1 MKSFCVSSQYLIAL
15 KDNQELT
22 LFTCIYLFIYIFIY
36 TFIIIAS
43 NMFQKH
49 RHGRLLRINVNL
61 ETLKEMLRISLS
73 GKHGPRITKVQDMS
87 I

>member
-1 MKSFCVSSQYLIAL
+1 MKSFCVSAQYLIAL

-61 ETLKEMLRISLS
+61 NSKRDAKNISKWKAWS
-73 GKHGPRITKVQDMS
+73 
-87 I
+87 